1 MQGIRAN
8 FCCNYRKI
16 KRSFMKPEHDVRH
29 LRREGTSPQFWE
41 DFMHVSLRILFAAF
55 AAGVAGAGWSMPAHG
70 EDGVSADTIVFGQAA
85 PLDGPAAALGTGMR
99 NGLQAAFEEANKN
112 GGVNGRKLKL
122 ISRDD
127 GYEPDRSIAETK
139 KLIEEDKVFALVGPV
154 GTPTSAATQP
164 IATSAKVPFM
174 GAFTG
179 AGFLRNAKL
188 ENVINVRASY
198 AAETEAWVK
207 HLTEDL
213 KINKI
218 AIFYQDD
225 AFGRA
230 GLDGVK
236 AAMTK
241 RSLELVA
248 EGTYERNTVAV
259 KSALLTLK
267 RAEPEA
273 VVMVGAYKPCAE
285 FIKLARKTE
294 FNPVFVNISFVGAS
308 ALAREL
314 GSEGE
319 GVIVSQVVPFP
330 WDASLPVVADY
341 QAAIKAADPQAQ
353 PEFVSLEGYLVG
365 RLVVAAL
372 AKVGAEPTRDG
383 LIQTIKQTGKFDIG
397 GLAMTFGPDDNEGLD
412 KVFLTVI
419 QADGKFRPVEKLEK
433 MSAN

>member
-1 MQGIRAN
+1 MIRGT
-8 FCCNYRKI
+8 CGGREH
-16 KRSFMKPEHDVRH
+16 RQSWEEFMSVR
-29 LRREGTSPQFWE
+29 
-41 DFMHVSLRILFAAF
+41 LRILFAAALAVGF
-55 AAGVAGAGWSMPAHG
+55 VGTGLPASA
-70 EDGVSADTIVFGQAA
+70 EDGVSADTITFGQAA

-99 NGLQAAFEEANKN
+99 AGLLAAFEEANKN
-112 GGVNGRKLKL
+112 GGVQGRKLKL
-122 ISRDD
+122 LSRDD
-127 GYEPDRSIAETK
+127 GYEPDRSITETK
-139 KLIEEDKVFALVGPV
+139 KLIEDDKVFALVGPV

-164 IATSAKVPFM
+164 IAATAKVPFI

-198 AAETEAWVK
+198 GAETEAWVK

-213 KINKI
+213 KIDKI

-236 AAMTK
+236 AAMAK
-241 RSLELVA
+241 RSMELVA
-248 EGTYERNTVAV
+248 EATYERNTIAV

-267 RAEPEA
+267 QAEPEA
-273 VVMVGAYKPCAE
+273 VLMVGAYKPCAE
-285 FIKLARKTE
+285 FIKLARKTD
-294 FNPVFVNISFVGAS
+294 FSPVFVNISFVGAS
-308 ALAREL
+308 ALAKEL
-314 GSEGE
+314 GSDGE

-330 WDASLPVVADY
+330 WDPSLKVVADY
-341 QAAIKAADPQAQ
+341 QAAIKVADPQAE

-365 RLVVAAL
+365 RLVTAAL
-372 AKVGAEPTRDG
+372 DKAGADPTRDG
-383 LIQTIKQTGKFDIG
+383 LLATIKQTGNFDIG

-419 QADGKFRPVEKLEK
+419 QADGKFKPVERLGKV
-433 MSAN
+433 SAN

>member
-1 MQGIRAN
+1 M
-8 FCCNYRKI
+8 KI
-16 KRSFMKPEHDVRH
+16 
-29 LRREGTSPQFWE
+29 
-41 DFMHVSLRILFAAF
+41 SLRILFATAF
-55 AAGVAGAGWSMPAHG
+55 AVGIAGTGLPAFA
-70 EDGVSADTIVFGQAA
+70 EDGVSADTITFGQVA

-99 NGLQAAFEEANKN
+99 AGLQAAFEEANKN
-112 GGVNGRKLKL
+112 GGVQGRKLML

-127 GYEPDRSIAETK
+127 GYEPDRSITETK

-164 IATSAKVPFM
+164 IATDAKVPFI

-188 ENVINVRASY
+188 ENVVNVRAGY
-198 AAETEAWVK
+198 GAETEAWVK

-236 AAMTK
+236 TAMTK
-241 RSLELVA
+241 RGMELVA
-248 EGTYERNTVAV
+248 EATYERNTVAV

-285 FIKLARKTE
+285 FIKLARKTD
-294 FNPVFVNISFVGAS
+294 FSPVFVNISFVGAS
-308 ALAREL
+308 ALAKEL
-314 GSEGE
+314 GADGE

-330 WDASLPVVADY
+330 WDASLKVVADY
-341 QAAIKAADPQAQ
+341 QAAIKAAYPQAE

-365 RLVVAAL
+365 RLVIAAL
-372 AKVGAEPTRDG
+372 DKTGADPTRDG
-383 LIQTIKQTGKFDIG
+383 LLATIKQTGQFGIG

-412 KVFLTVI
+412 TVFLTVL
-419 QADGKFRPVEKLEK
+419 QADGKFKPVEKLGK
-433 MSAN
+433 VSAN